1 MCTVFLRLCTIWTTK
16 EIILYSYLIESQVRE
31 DLLIIVSTEGLYI
44 FYHWKAALKTVQCLL
59 LLSRIKGYCYHLS
72 KFHIYAL
79 VGVPVQVRCTRQGS
93 WDWCTGMT
101 QRDGMGREGGEGF
114 RVGNTRTPMADPC
127 QCMAEPLQYC
137 KVISLQLKWINL
149 Y

>member
-101 QRDGMGREGGEGF
+101 LKDGMGKEVRG
-114 RVGNTRTPMADPC
+114 RVRMGNTCTSMADSC
-127 QCMAEPLQYC
+127 QCMEKPTTIF
-137 KVISLQLKWINL
+137 KVISLQLK
-149 Y
+149 